1 MIPYDFVTEWRDAAP
16 WTLQRYVEQDLAL
29 SRAIVELF
37 ARPTLAE
44 AFAFRG
50 GTALYKLHLTPAA
63 RYSEDL
69 DLVQVRPGPI
79 GPLLDEIRSAL
90 EPWLGTPQFKYGGS
104 LATLSYRFE
113 SEDLPSVR
121 MKLKVEINT
130 REHFTEFGFAS
141 LPFSVRSRWFSGEA
155 AVTTYGLDELL
166 GTKLRAL
173 YQRKKGR
180 DLFDLALALR
190 KTEVAPTRIV
200 AAFSRYMKE
209 QGVEVGR
216 RTFEEN
222 LAKKRHDPFFAAD
235 MTPLLAA
242 GTVHDFEADF
252 DLVSKTV
259 VAALP

>member
-1 MIPYDFVTEWRDAAP
+1 MSAP
-16 WTLQRYVEQDLAL
+16 LI
-29 SRAIVELF
+29 SSLF
-37 ARPTLAE
+37 DGL
-44 AFAFRG
+44 
-50 GTALYKLHLTPAA
+50 
-63 RYSEDL
+63 
-69 DLVQVRPGPI
+69 
-79 GPLLDEIRSAL
+79 
-90 EPWLGTPQFKYGGS
+90 
-104 LATLSYRFE
+104 
-113 SEDLPSVR
+113 
-121 MKLKVEINT
+121 
-130 REHFTEFGFAS
+130 
-141 LPFSVRSRWFSGEA
+141 
-155 AVTTYGLDELL
+155 TTYGLDELL